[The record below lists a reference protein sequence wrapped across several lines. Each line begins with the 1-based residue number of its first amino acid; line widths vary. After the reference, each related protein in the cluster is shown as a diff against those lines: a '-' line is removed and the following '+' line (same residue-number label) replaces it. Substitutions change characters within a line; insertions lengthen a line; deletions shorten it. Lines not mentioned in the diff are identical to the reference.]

1 MQEKDITMGHQVDEG
16 NAQYSVYRAEFYKN
30 NSQKLF
36 NILDAISINGL
47 GKKKLGSRYQFQ
59 HRLKNLDQTW
69 SKLLHEVEL
78 LEEPALRKT
87 KSRVE
92 DNFEDHI

>member
-16 NAQYSVYRAEFYKN
+16 NAQYSLYRAEFYKN

-47 GKKKLGSRYQFQ
+47 WKKKLGSC
-59 HRLKNLDQTW
+59 
-69 SKLLHEVEL
+69 
-78 LEEPALRKT
+78 
-87 KSRVE
+87 
-92 DNFEDHI
+92 

>member
-16 NAQYSVYRAEFYKN
+16 NAQYSFYRAEFYKN

-36 NILDAISINGL
+36 NILDAISIDDL
-47 GKKKLGSRYQFQ
+47 GKKKLGNRYQFQ

-78 LEEPALRKT
+78 LEEPSLRKT
-87 KSRVE
+87 KSKAE
-92 DNFEDHI
+92 DSFKDHI